1 VEALVCQPT
10 EPAQAM
16 VSLVLQVNAAHNMG
30 GAEPQATTVVPAAN
44 QLLEHAPQE
53 LAAQVAEAPACQ
65 PTAPVQAMVS
75 LVLQANAAHNMGGAE
90 PPATTVV
97 PAASLGSDS
106 VRKE

>member
-1 VEALVCQPT
+1 V
-10 EPAQAM
+10 QAM

-44 QLLEHAPQE
+44 QLLEHAPQDQ
-53 LAAQVAEAPACQ
+53 LAAQVAEAPVCQ

-75 LVLQANAAHNMGGAE
+75 LVLQVNAAHNMGGAE
-90 PPATTVV
+90 PQATTVV
-97 PAASLGSDS
+97 PAANLGSDS

>member
-1 VEALVCQPT
+1 
-10 EPAQAM
+10 M

-44 QLLEHAPQE
+44 QPLEHAPQDQ
-53 LAAQVAEAPACQ
+53 LAAQVAEAPVCR

-75 LVLQANAAHNMGGAE
+75 LVLRVNAAHNMGGAE
-90 PPATTVV
+90 PQATTVV
-97 PAASLGSDS
+97 PAANLGSDS